1 MVKFE
6 KYLGSIRHFPAL
18 KKNQIMLKH
27 HNVRKRAIWYAFIFK
42 QKNVL
47 RIAGNIYVNKRTWS
61 TSGGY
66 AWLLNTKEAG
76 LGKEL
81 KILSEYELLMMVLLG
96 FFAPQKDF

>member
-1 MVKFE
+1 M
-6 KYLGSIRHFPAL
+6 
-18 KKNQIMLKH
+18 
-27 HNVRKRAIWYAFIFK
+27 
-42 QKNVL
+42 
-47 RIAGNIYVNKRTWS
+47 TWS

-66 AWLLNTKEAG
+66 AWLLSTKEAG